1 MTAPRN
7 PADLRREARADLEA
21 RIAAGRPFRAGES
34 RGMVVIVA
42 IAIVFG
48 GIVPLVTAFARPFV
62 TIAGEMLDFAPAGL
76 LLLGG
81 LLLVSRARRRHHRAL
96 APTGVSLR

>member
-1 MTAPRN
+1 MTEPRN
-7 PADLRREARADLEA
+7 PADLRREARAALEA

-34 RGMVVIVA
+34 RGMGIIVA

-48 GIVPLVTAFARPFV
+48 GIVPVVTAFARPFV
-62 TIAGEMLDFAPAGL
+62 TIAGEMADFAPVGL

-81 LLLVSRARRRHHRAL
+81 LLVVRARRRHHRAL
-96 APTGVSLR
+96 AATGVSLR